1 MGQVI
6 PAISDKLIEYD
17 PEADILYIVLKEG
30 PAEDTIEVDEDIF
43 IEVDEKGNIIGI
55 EIWQASRNLLN
66 HLSRVIASKIKQ
78 QLPTRQHQAQTPPQ
92 ATG

>member
-1 MGQVI
+1 MV
-6 PAISDKLIEYD
+6 KRVHYD

-30 PAEDTIEVDEDIF
+30 PAEDTIEVDDDIF
-43 IEVDEKGNIIGI
+43 VEIDEKGNIIGI
-55 EIWQASRNLLN
+55 EIWRASRNLLD

-78 QLPTRQHQAQTPPQ
+78 QLPTRQSQAQAPPPQ